1 MKLSKNK
8 LKYFSSQI
16 PQEKAPFNR
25 SEHMRLLHS
34 QGRYVGT
41 SKIGL
46 WNISEER
53 RKRMNDLMTKN
64 ALDKN
69 SKGYGS
75 EYHMRLNNRTLLHN
89 KFQGDSGFVYFLKF
103 PGSIKVGF
111 SKEWERRV
119 NYQIPEMM
127 HIVGGKVIAIISG
140 PTPDLADLEFNTF
153 MKFKDYTQL
162 NKEKTKYTE
171 FMDLKVRK
179 KVYEFL
185 KEQVKNNKNL
195 KFEIQNNLT

>member
-1 MKLSKNK
+1 MKILRLDKN
-8 LKYFSSQI
+8 FSSLVS
-16 PQEKAPFNR
+16 PTPFNR
-25 SEHMRLLHS
+25 SEHMKMLHQ

-41 SKIGL
+41 SKIGI
-46 WNISEER
+46 WNSSEE
-53 RKRMNDLMTKN
+53 KRERMKKMMAVN

-75 EYHMRLNNRTLLHN
+75 EYHMRLNNKILLHN
-89 KFQGDSGFVYFLKF
+89 KFQGENGFLYLLKF

-111 SKEWERRV
+111 SKNWERRV
-119 NYQIPEMM
+119 YYQIPEMM

-140 PTPDLADLEFNTF
+140 PTSDLADLEFDTF

-162 NKEKTKYTE
+162 DQTKTRYTE
-171 FMDLKVRK
+171 FLDLKIRK
-179 KVYEFL
+179 EVYNFL
-185 KEQVKNNKNL
+185 KQKVKENKNL